1 MTITY
6 LFAGLAIRDRDA
18 SAAWYS
24 RLFDTEPMLPNDDEA
39 MWQLV
44 GTGSLYVVVDH
55 ERAGAGTVT
64 LIVDDLDATLEELR
78 ARGFDLVEPI
88 VIPGA
93 GRKSL
98 VSDPDGNQVWFVGLN

>member
-6 LFAGLAIRDRDA
+6 LFAGIPVSNRDA
-18 SAAWYS
+18 SAQWYS
-24 RLFDTEPMLPNDDEA
+24 NLFASEPMYPNDDEA

-44 GTGSLYVVVDH
+44 GSGSLYVIVSSD
-55 ERAGAGTVT
+55 AGAGTVT
-64 LIVDDLDATLEELR
+64 LIVDDLDSTLVELR
-78 ARGFDLVEPI
+78 DRDVDIADPI

-98 VSDPDGNQVWFVGLN
+98 VRDPDGNQVWFVGLNS